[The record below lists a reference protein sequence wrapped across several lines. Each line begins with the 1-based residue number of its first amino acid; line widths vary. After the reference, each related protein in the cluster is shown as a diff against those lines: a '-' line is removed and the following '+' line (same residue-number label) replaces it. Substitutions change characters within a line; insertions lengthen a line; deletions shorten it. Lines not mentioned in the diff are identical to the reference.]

1 MLSTGKGLASE
12 QWPNTITS
20 TDCVISVAR
29 LALKTK
35 VQSCKAA
42 RYTLDF
48 LVYFTFEL
56 AFMFSRTA
64 KSASSR
70 IAQISNQ
77 LLPQQRTMATKFKLN
92 TGAEIPA
99 VGFGTWQDKDAQEEA
114 VTEALKAGY
123 RHIDTARIYGTEPG
137 VGAAVKKAGLPRD
150 QLFIT
155 TKLWNNS
162 HHPDDVEKALDASL
176 KDLGTDYV
184 DLYLMHWPSP
194 FARGDN
200 MFPKSDGK
208 VQPGDTDYVDVRS
221 LSCA

>member
-1 MLSTGKGLASE
+1 
-12 QWPNTITS
+12 
-20 TDCVISVAR
+20 
-29 LALKTK
+29 
-35 VQSCKAA
+35 
-42 RYTLDF
+42 
-48 LVYFTFEL
+48 
-56 AFMFSRTA
+56 
-64 KSASSR
+64 
-70 IAQISNQ
+70 
-77 LLPQQRTMATKFKLN
+77 MATNFKLN

-99 VGFGTWQDKDAQEEA
+99 IGFGTWQDKEAQEEA

-137 VGAAVKKAGLPRD
+137 VGAAVKKSGLPRD
-150 QLFIT
+150 QLYIT

-194 FARGDN
+194 FARGDD

-208 VQPGDTDYVDVRS
+208 VKPGDTDYVDVRS
-221 LSCA
+221 LPCARYHNSPLSVPSLRRTKPWKKP